1 MSINE
6 VCVTG
11 LATQQP
17 HKTIYTYLV
26 TAQNN
31 LTTVFKANNMR
42 DKRKT
47 QGIERNHREVES
59 LPTLDLAFCQ
69 SLP

>member
-47 QGIERNHREVES
+47 QGIERNHR
-59 LPTLDLAFCQ
+59 
-69 SLP
+69 